1 MAQKNR
7 DYWEE
12 RQVKREAKA
21 FSNIQGVEKEYKI
34 ALEKA
39 KQNINKE
46 LSRIGTTYMKDNN
59 LSYHDAL
66 KLLKGDEYK
75 VWKKDL
81 HEYMAEYNKL
91 LKTAPLEAKK
101 LYLEIETLSARSR
114 MSHLDSLKAQVDM
127 EMVKL
132 IFGVEDSAKNALTSV
147 YRDTFIEV
155 TKDLGINAIVSRDK
169 IKAVLDRPWSGS
181 NFSERI
187 WSNTD
192 KLAQTVKQE
201 IVNGMIQGINLQ
213 TMTKRVSKR
222 FETAKKN
229 DVERL
234 LRTEVNY
241 TLNQATLDGYKEAGI
256 EKYEFSATLDSRTSQ
271 ICSELHGEVF
281 EIKKIAVGLNYP
293 PMHPRCFDK
302 NTEVYTNN
310 GWKLFK
316 DLKDKDLVYTINP
329 ENLEPE
335 WQQPINYISY
345 KYQGS
350 MISFKNSRFDLVVTP
365 NHSILVQNMD
375 NSVKDKSWK
384 LKEAS
389 TVGRKSKHKMFAGL
403 NWNGVYKKYEILA
416 GEKVEIET
424 YLKFMAYWL
433 SDGSCTLDR
442 NSYNI
447 KIAQCNNNWMYD
459 ELKKFPFK
467 IYKCKESLMVH
478 NKKLGEEL
486 IKFGK
491 ATTKFIPD
499 NIKELSPELIK
510 IFLLAYSKADGTI
523 KKGKNWKGYKFND
536 SISFFTSSDKL
547 SSDLGELILK
557 AGGRPSYYL
566 NKCAGKE
573 KEFKNGIYTINN
585 DVWVINWNTQLCNYL
600 YNMKIIDI
608 EYDDYV
614 YCVEVPKYHTLLVR
628 RNGKICWSGN
638 CRSTT
643 IPIIDYESLVK
654 QGRDELGE
662 KDITFGDKE
671 TLTDYENKSINK
683 FKETKT
689 IEEAENYAKN
699 ILGLKQTNY
708 SGMHIDVANTINL
721 EISKLCD
728 IFEGI
733 NNTKFLKGVVVVKA
747 KDLPPG
753 TVAAYYPLRGTVAM
767 KNVSYKTTLKRMEE
781 DAISGF
787 KAGWCSTSSAEHVIR
802 HELGHAVQHWL
813 TDNDMEKL
821 LKIDR
826 IRMEINNKCEL
837 GYWDYRAPEETKKK
851 AGEYLSYYGMRN
863 NGEFIAESIAE
874 YMSGNP
880 RATAKRVVDILLDKE

>member
-21 FSNIQGVEKEYKI
+21 FGKIQDVEKEYKI

-39 KQNINKE
+39 EQDINKE
-46 LSRIGTTYMKDNN
+46 ISRITTTYMNDNILN
-59 LSYHDAL
+59 YNEAL
-66 KLLKGDEYK
+66 KLLKGDDYK

-81 HEYMAEYNKL
+81 HDYMKEYKNL
-91 LKTAPLEAKK
+91 LKTAPLDAQK
-101 LYLEIETLSARSR
+101 LYLEIETLSAKSR
-114 MSHLDSLKAQVDM
+114 ISHLDSLKAQIDM
-127 EMVKL
+127 EFTKL
-132 IFGVEDSAKNALTSV
+132 IFGVEETGKNALNSV

-155 TKDLGINAIVSRDK
+155 TKDFGINAIVSRDK
-169 IKAVLDRPWSGS
+169 IKTVLDKPWSGA
-181 NFSERI
+181 NFSQRL

-192 KLAQTVKQE
+192 KLAQTIKQE
-201 IVNGMIQGINLQ
+201 IVNGMIQGINLK
-213 TMTKRVSKR
+213 TMSKRVSER

-241 TLNQATLDGYKEAGI
+241 TLNQATLDGYKKAGV

-281 EIKKIAVGLNYP
+281 EIKKIAVGINYP
-293 PMHPRCFDK
+293 PMHPR
-302 NTEVYTNN
+302 
-310 GWKLFK
+310 
-316 DLKDKDLVYTINP
+316 
-329 ENLEPE
+329 
-335 WQQPINYISY
+335 
-345 KYQGS
+345 
-350 MISFKNSRFDLVVTP
+350 
-365 NHSILVQNMD
+365 
-375 NSVKDKSWK
+375 
-384 LKEAS
+384 
-389 TVGRKSKHKMFAGL
+389 
-403 NWNGVYKKYEILA
+403 
-416 GEKVEIET
+416 
-424 YLKFMAYWL
+424 
-433 SDGSCTLDR
+433 
-442 NSYNI
+442 
-447 KIAQCNNNWMYD
+447 
-459 ELKKFPFK
+459 
-467 IYKCKESLMVH
+467 
-478 NKKLGEEL
+478 
-486 IKFGK
+486 
-491 ATTKFIPD
+491 
-499 NIKELSPELIK
+499 
-510 IFLLAYSKADGTI
+510 
-523 KKGKNWKGYKFND
+523 
-536 SISFFTSSDKL
+536 
-547 SSDLGELILK
+547 
-557 AGGRPSYYL
+557 
-566 NKCAGKE
+566 
-573 KEFKNGIYTINN
+573 
-585 DVWVINWNTQLCNYL
+585 
-600 YNMKIIDI
+600 
-608 EYDDYV
+608 
-614 YCVEVPKYHTLLVR
+614 
-628 RNGKICWSGN
+628 

-643 IPIIDYESLVK
+643 IPIIDYESLIK
-654 QGRDELGE
+654 QGREEIEDN
-662 KDITFGDKE
+662 KKE
-671 TLTDYENKSINK
+671 TLMNNENKSINK

-689 IEEAENYAKN
+689 IEDAENYAKN

-733 NNTKFLKGVVVVKA
+733 NNTNFLKGVVVVKA

-787 KAGWCSTSSAEHVIR
+787 KTGWCSTSSAEHVIR

-813 TDNDMEKL
+813 TDNDTEKL

>member
-1 MAQKNR
+1 MVQTNR

-12 RQVKREAKA
+12 RQIKREAKA
-21 FSNIQGVEKEYKI
+21 FSKIEDVEKEYKI

-39 KQNINKE
+39 KQNISKE

-59 LSYHDAL
+59 LNYHDAL
-66 KLLKGDEYK
+66 KLLKGDDYK

-81 HEYMAEYNKL
+81 HDYMSEYNKL

-101 LYLEIETLSARSR
+101 LFLEIETLSARSR
-114 MSHLDSLKAQVDM
+114 MSHLDSLRAQIDM
-127 EMVKL
+127 EL
-132 IFGVEDSAKNALTSV
+132 IEVSSDINETTKNTLTSI
-147 YRDTFIEV
+147 YRDTYTEV
-155 TKDLGINAIVSRDK
+155 TKDLGINAIVSPEK
-169 IKAVLDRPWSGS
+169 IKTVLDKPWSGS
-181 NFSERI
+181 NFSQRL

-213 TMTKRVSKR
+213 TMTKRVSER
-222 FETAKKN
+222 FETTKKN

-271 ICSELHGEVF
+271 ICSELNGEIF

-813 TDNDMEKL
+813 TDNDTEKL

>member
-1 MAQKNR
+1 MDQKNR
-7 DYWEE
+7 DYWEK
-12 RQVKREAKA
+12 RQAKREVKA
-21 FSNIQGVEKEYKI
+21 FTTIQDIEKEYKI

-81 HEYMAEYNKL
+81 HDYMKEYNKL

-101 LYLEIETLSARSR
+101 LYLEIETLSAKSR
-114 MSHLDSLKAQVDM
+114 MSHLDSLRAQVDM

-155 TKDLGINAIVSRDK
+155 TKDLGINVIVSRDK
-169 IKAVLDRPWSGS
+169 IKAVLDRPWSGA

-213 TMTKRVSKR
+213 TMAKRVSER

-271 ICSELHGEVF
+271 ICSELNGEIF

-813 TDNDMEKL
+813 TDNDTEKL